1 MSEQVV
7 TVTTHSA
14 AKSQALATAR
24 EELSQARNELRQA
37 LDASAVLP
45 HQRLLESMA
54 SVRASMYALGKL
66 SIAWVAEEVQLLLE
80 ATRDGTLDQSPGFGD
95 VEHAR
100 VLTESIGMLEVATAA
115 IGKGHGVDSSL
126 AWLDCVNDIR
136 ALRGKSLM
144 SEALVLALDIGGP
157 ESLASTT
164 SRATPQTGTIDGNLP
179 ESLRGSLPTNVAANV
194 AVDLADWQARCR
206 DQQPHIAS
214 VLLGWFRAADTQD
227 QQASREGAKSLA
239 ELLTTLLADSDGL
252 ELNVQQNDVLLVQCA
267 EVVARA
273 LADGALTDS
282 ATLRHL
288 FLRVEHQIQVRWK
301 SKSASA
307 VRDANAYSAL
317 LRNLLYQ
324 VALAGE
330 DASARYPG
338 LEARFD
344 LSRLR
349 AALAESREGRKA
361 APHLSSWLVE
371 SLYERARMHMRPL
384 EIWLETGGV
393 WGDRQSADARLA
405 RLAELDAMLTLFGL
419 GSARQVL
426 AEISAKLKSIE
437 DGQSIDASTRL
448 TLASAFLRVR
458 NRLGNGLSNRP
469 DNQLGKQP
477 EASQEDRLAQQEHT
491 TGVHATTSLRTS
503 SDDTDGHLA
512 LAQRIAQT
520 RHPVES
526 GDHDRL
532 IYASQASAS
541 LVTEARRSLAE
552 AEPALDGLVGGS
564 EVVEVPLP
572 VVAARIRGIA
582 RALDIL
588 PLPEVSVLID
598 GLGEAIELG
607 APSNNTDF
615 RRSVA
620 RLVVEIDAC
629 LDGFAQTGFLPSDML
644 DRAESALS
652 RLRGDL
658 PAARLMEGMSAASD
672 PNSLAVDHAV
682 RHAQAHPELSEP
694 PADLVQNDRDQRALT
709 MAALDALDDI
719 GASLNEAPREFLH
732 LLEPLRTLERIGR
745 RSGHAD
751 LSRLCGAALDLLE
764 TSPHNL
770 SQAQVQD
777 LHAVLPQLIANFGSS
792 DRSGSASGGE
802 QDSVAGLDDLI
813 DSLAPDANPEMEP
826 KPDSDS
832 ALAAERVASAPS
844 LLGASDTQSRG
855 MSLHS
860 VFVAECGIH
869 LDTLDL
875 ELSSRP
881 VTVGKSLVRALHTL
895 GGSAQTVGAA
905 AIVNIIEPMQ
915 QRVAERAEQGL
926 DLSTTDVD
934 DLSRAA
940 SDVRALLQDEWAVPD
955 SPSAPAS
962 GSRPDVLDTD
972 GRDRLAHRNSKQAAH
987 TLADVFADEARE
999 LIARL
1004 RIDEPDRLPGEAVRA
1019 RALSALH
1026 TLKGSA
1032 RVAGWTTLAELAHEH
1047 ESVVQ
1052 GAPLSQLSGV
1062 LSEARRELEAAS
1074 PGITKTSRQTDRV
1087 IVSGDARVHGDSW
1100 DRLIA
1105 LSSDVSASQARLTVE
1120 IDKLGAAARELET
1133 AAHRWRR
1140 LPAASGLLESEAA
1153 RELLADISSVRTALD
1168 AALRGVDS
1176 ERRLGARAGRA
1187 LQQDLVRARLVR
1199 AGDAAPRLQ
1208 EVVADATVAMGVEA
1222 SLSFRGEDTTLDGGL
1237 FRRLLPAIEQLLRNA
1252 VVHGIEQ
1259 TDERQTAG
1267 KSASG
1272 QVVLE
1277 VINDS
1282 FDLVIRVVDDGRG
1295 VADGVDS
1302 IGQLERVGY
1311 STAGDSGLGSTRA
1324 KGRGREQLG
1333 GHGLGLA
1340 SIRNLM
1346 DELGGDLV
1354 LMACAEGAGFELRVP
1369 QQAPVQQIVLVEAG
1383 GMFGIP
1389 VNCVREVLPV
1399 SDEPDESRELDE
1411 PRALELADVLG
1422 VAQDT
1427 ASPVQLRDDSS
1438 RRCLVLVSQG
1448 RQVRVFVDAVV
1459 GYREVV
1465 VQPLGQQLASLGVY
1479 SGGAALAD
1487 GRCALLLSPAAWQQ
1501 PPAPEH
1507 QGKLAGEL
1515 PGEHRVKHQQAAEQI
1530 TQPVVLVADDSPTQ
1544 RAWLREHLE
1553 QWGLQVIET
1562 RDGQEALDRLG
1573 ETAVDMLLLDIDMP
1587 RVDGFGV
1594 LDALGQWE
1602 ADTPPIIMLS
1612 SRSSRRDRE
1621 AALRLGATEFL
1632 AKPAAAQTLKLSVQR
1647 VLGSARALIGP

>member
-1 MSEQVV
+1 VSEQVV

-520 RHPVES
+520 
-526 GDHDRL
+526 
-532 IYASQASAS
+532 
-541 LVTEARRSLAE
+541 EARRSLAE

-658 PAARLMEGMSAASD
+658 PAAGWRA
-672 PNSLAVDHAV
+672 
-682 RHAQAHPELSEP
+682 R
-694 PADLVQNDRDQRALT
+694 QR
-709 MAALDALDDI
+709 
-719 GASLNEAPREFLH
+719 
-732 LLEPLRTLERIGR
+732 GR
-745 RSGHAD
+745 
-751 LSRLCGAALDLLE
+751 SR
-764 TSPHNL
+764 
-770 SQAQVQD
+770 
-777 LHAVLPQLIANFGSS
+777 
-792 DRSGSASGGE
+792 
-802 QDSVAGLDDLI
+802 
-813 DSLAPDANPEMEP
+813 
-826 KPDSDS
+826 
-832 ALAAERVASAPS
+832 
-844 LLGASDTQSRG
+844 
-855 MSLHS
+855 
-860 VFVAECGIH
+860 
-869 LDTLDL
+869 
-875 ELSSRP
+875 
-881 VTVGKSLVRALHTL
+881 
-895 GGSAQTVGAA
+895 
-905 AIVNIIEPMQ
+905 
-915 QRVAERAEQGL
+915 
-926 DLSTTDVD
+926 
-934 DLSRAA
+934 
-940 SDVRALLQDEWAVPD
+940 
-955 SPSAPAS
+955 
-962 GSRPDVLDTD
+962 RPD
-972 GRDRLAHRNSKQAAH
+972 
-987 TLADVFADEARE
+987 
-999 LIARL
+999 
-1004 RIDEPDRLPGEAVRA
+1004 
-1019 RALSALH
+1019 
-1026 TLKGSA
+1026 
-1032 RVAGWTTLAELAHEH
+1032 
-1047 ESVVQ
+1047 
-1052 GAPLSQLSGV
+1052 
-1062 LSEARRELEAAS
+1062 
-1074 PGITKTSRQTDRV
+1074 
-1087 IVSGDARVHGDSW
+1087 
-1100 DRLIA
+1100 
-1105 LSSDVSASQARLTVE
+1105 
-1120 IDKLGAAARELET
+1120 
-1133 AAHRWRR
+1133 
-1140 LPAASGLLESEAA
+1140 
-1153 RELLADISSVRTALD
+1153 
-1168 AALRGVDS
+1168 
-1176 ERRLGARAGRA
+1176 
-1187 LQQDLVRARLVR
+1187 
-1199 AGDAAPRLQ
+1199 
-1208 EVVADATVAMGVEA
+1208 
-1222 SLSFRGEDTTLDGGL
+1222 
-1237 FRRLLPAIEQLLRNA
+1237 
-1252 VVHGIEQ
+1252 
-1259 TDERQTAG
+1259 
-1267 KSASG
+1267 
-1272 QVVLE
+1272 
-1277 VINDS
+1277 
-1282 FDLVIRVVDDGRG
+1282 
-1295 VADGVDS
+1295 
-1302 IGQLERVGY
+1302 
-1311 STAGDSGLGSTRA
+1311 
-1324 KGRGREQLG
+1324 
-1333 GHGLGLA
+1333 
-1340 SIRNLM
+1340 
-1346 DELGGDLV
+1346 
-1354 LMACAEGAGFELRVP
+1354 
-1369 QQAPVQQIVLVEAG
+1369 
-1383 GMFGIP
+1383 
-1389 VNCVREVLPV
+1389 
-1399 SDEPDESRELDE
+1399 
-1411 PRALELADVLG
+1411 
-1422 VAQDT
+1422 
-1427 ASPVQLRDDSS
+1427 
-1438 RRCLVLVSQG
+1438 
-1448 RQVRVFVDAVV
+1448 
-1459 GYREVV
+1459 
-1465 VQPLGQQLASLGVY
+1465 
-1479 SGGAALAD
+1479 
-1487 GRCALLLSPAAWQQ
+1487 
-1501 PPAPEH
+1501 
-1507 QGKLAGEL
+1507 
-1515 PGEHRVKHQQAAEQI
+1515 
-1530 TQPVVLVADDSPTQ
+1530 
-1544 RAWLREHLE
+1544 
-1553 QWGLQVIET
+1553 
-1562 RDGQEALDRLG
+1562 
-1573 ETAVDMLLLDIDMP
+1573 
-1587 RVDGFGV
+1587 
-1594 LDALGQWE
+1594 
-1602 ADTPPIIMLS
+1602 
-1612 SRSSRRDRE
+1612 
-1621 AALRLGATEFL
+1621 
-1632 AKPAAAQTLKLSVQR
+1632 
-1647 VLGSARALIGP
+1647 